1 METDESMKSPLIS
14 DGTAKKRISDQTKNT
29 FYMKQIME
37 NKMSSNK
44 TNSTVQKDNEN
55 EFEYNVLNKE
65 NPNK

>member
-1 METDESMKSPLIS
+1 METIESMKSPLIS
-14 DGTAKKRISDQTKNT
+14 DGTVKKRISDQSKNT

-44 TNSTVQKDNEN
+44 TNSTVQEDNEN
-55 EFEYNVLNKE
+55 EVEYDVLKKE